1 MVKVISESEFKDSVK
16 DDISV
21 IDFSAIWCMP
31 CKMLAPVIEEVSE
44 ELSDVKFFNV
54 DVDNA
59 PALSRELGIMAV
71 PSIFLFKNGEQKSFT
86 TGFMQKEVLKGWIK
100 ENL

>member
-16 DDISV
+16 DGISV
-21 IDFSAIWCMP
+21 IDFSATWCMP

-71 PSIFLFKNGEQKSFT
+71 PSVFIFKDGEQKAFES
-86 TGFMQKEVLKGWIK
+86 GFRPKEAWEEWIK
-100 ENL
+100 KNM